1 MSPQKQ
7 HGNRILGMSCWHS
20 HICHG
25 RVFPA
30 RRDIL
35 EKSSVLFEKWYSISH
50 SCQYIT
56 KLLGPV
62 LLFADGVSTLVWAI
76 IQEI

>member
-1 MSPQKQ
+1 MSPKKQ

-25 RVFPA
+25 GVFPA

-35 EKSSVLFEKWYSISH
+35 EKSSVLFEKWYLISH

>member
-7 HGNRILGMSCWHS
+7 HGNKILGMSCWHS

-25 RVFPA
+25 GFLPA

-35 EKSSVLFEKWYSISH
+35 EKSLVLFEQWYSIYH
-50 SCQYIT
+50 SCQYIN
-56 KLLGPV
+56 KLLGPFA
-62 LLFADGVSTLVWAI
+62 LFADGVASLF
-76 IQEI
+76 EP